1 MLKALFEPSVAERPS
16 GKIAEVQGSSQIV
29 SPMDHGWQTETSPYN
44 AILLILEI
52 LFTRLFFF
60 LFLSLFLSLFLH
72 LSLTASSALHGVWVY
87 TRAVQIP
94 IVSIIHGLVLIMSS
108 LLSRLNPAPAFP
120 AYTGP
125 YKVGTQELEI
135 PISDLPTS
143 SPPPDANITTVS
155 FRIFY
160 PCEPTKPK
168 FVYWLP
174 SPQGD
179 YFRAYARFLSAG
191 PGLASFLR

>member
-1 MLKALFEPSVAERPS
+1 MCSKPY
-16 GKIAEVQGSSQIV
+16 SSQAWRKGGAGRLPRFKVPRKLSLRWI
-29 SPMDHGWQTETSPYN
+29 MDGKPKRHHTTPFCSS
-44 AILLILEI
+44 LKFCSLV
-52 LFTRLFFF
+52 FSFFF
-60 LFLSLFLSLFLH
+60 SLFLSLFLH

-94 IVSIIHGLVLIMSS
+94 IVSFIHGLVPTMSS